1 MSETTLHGS
10 ELHTAGLRLREARE
24 QQGLTLDDAARVTR
38 VSKAYLAAIEE
49 GQYEKMPS
57 EAYARGFLRNYARYL
72 GFGEKEIEGFCA
84 VAAPVPAETPEEG
97 AAPAET
103 GGQAV
108 FRKKILWKWLI
119 PSLVAVA
126 AAAMILFAGTR
137 PSVERTASMD
147 KASTLQPSSSS
158 LPLQGALTSHAAGTS
173 PPAPEKKRK
182 KPFKTEIPRERGAVL
197 KLKALEDGALDVE
210 VDDMGSHHYELK
222 SGDLFEWKGE
232 RFFTLDLENAGG
244 VEVELNGKV
253 LEPLGERGES
263 AHVILRADTA
273 SAESAP

>member
-10 ELHTAGLRLREARE
+10 EMQTAGLRLREARE
-24 QQGLTLDDAARVTR
+24 QQGLTLEDAARVTR

-49 GQYEKMPS
+49 GHYEKMPS

-72 GFGEKEIEGFCA
+72 GFGETEIEGFCA
-84 VAAPVPAETPEEG
+84 IAAPPQAAAQEEGTPPAE
-97 AAPAET
+97 A

-108 FRKKILWKWLI
+108 LRKKVPWKWII
-119 PSLVAVA
+119 PSAVAVA
-126 AAAMILFAGTR
+126 AAALILFAGNR
-137 PSVERTASMD
+137 PSVERIASVD
-147 KASTLQPSSSS
+147 KASTLQPSSASP
-158 LPLQGALTSHAAGTS
+158 PLQGALSTHPAGQL
-173 PPAPEKKRK
+173 PPAPEKKSE
-182 KPFKTEIPRERGAVL
+182 KPFKSEKLRERGAVL

-232 RFFTLDLENAGG
+232 RVFTLDLENAGG

-273 SAESAP
+273 STESAP

>member
-1 MSETTLHGS
+1 MSESMLHGS
-10 ELHTAGLRLREARE
+10 GMQTAGLRLREARE

-49 GQYEKMPS
+49 GQHEKMPS

-72 GFGEKEIEGFCA
+72 GFDEKEIEDLCA
-84 VAAPVPAETPEEG
+84 IAAPAQVSGQEEEPPPAETVKQP
-97 AAPAET
+97 
-103 GGQAV
+103 V
-108 FRKKILWKWLI
+108 FRGNVPWKWLI
-119 PSLVAVA
+119 PSFVAVA
-126 AAAMILFAGTR
+126 AAALIFFAGNR
-137 PSVERTASMD
+137 SSVERTASVD
-147 KASTLQPSSSS
+147 KASSLKASSSS
-158 LPLQGALTSHAAGTS
+158 LPLQEALSSHTVS
-173 PPAPEKKRK
+173 QLPPAPEKKSE
-182 KPFKTEIPRERGAVL
+182 KPFKSERSRERGAVL

-210 VDDMGSHHYELK
+210 IDDMGSHHYELK

-232 RFFTLDLENAGG
+232 RVFTLDLENAGG

-253 LEPLGERGES
+253 LEPLGERGEA